1 MSAEF
6 GPLRVRRYR
15 VPAQLLESP
24 LQTAVPELLSQ
35 AGSAESEDEAST
47 VAADALPS
55 NAAGAIAAQP
65 AANDVP
71 DRGDTAAYETPLY
84 DEERFEAAVR
94 EEAIRFASIA
104 AARALRVAL
113 VDETAIAKYVDDAL
127 RACGRGGRATVR
139 LHPRDALAYRPTRD
153 LDVVSDDS
161 CEAGQVMIELP
172 TGSLGATADERAALL
187 VRAAAC

>member
-15 VPAQLLESP
+15 APAQSLESA
-24 LQTAVPELLSQ
+24 QSAAPESPPQ
-35 AGSAESEDEAST
+35 VGSPDGEDAAPV
-47 VAADALPS
+47 VAADSPASCALATS
-55 NAAGAIAAQP
+55 AAQP
-65 AANDVP
+65 AANEVP
-71 DRGDTAAYETPLY
+71 DHSDIPAAYEPPSY

-104 AARALRVAL
+104 VARALRVAL
-113 VDETAIAKYVDDAL
+113 VDDATLARYVDDAL

-139 LHPRDALAYRPTRD
+139 LHPRDAPAYRPTGD
-153 LDVVSDDS
+153 LEVVSDDS
-161 CEAGQVMIELP
+161 CEAGQVVIELP

-187 VRAAAC
+187 VRAVAC

>member
-15 VPAQLLESP
+15 VPGLSSEP
-24 LQTAVPELLSQ
+24 PQTAVPESPPQ
-35 AGSAESEDEAST
+35 AGLPEGEDAASA
-47 VAADALPS
+47 VAADAHSSVL
-55 NAAGAIAAQP
+55 AISAAQP
-65 AANDVP
+65 AVNEVP
-71 DRGDTAAYETPLY
+71 DRGETRAAYETHSY

-113 VDETAIAKYVDDAL
+113 VDEATLDKYVDDAL

-139 LHPRDALAYRPTRD
+139 LHPRDALVYRPCRG
-153 LDVVSDDS
+153 LEVVSDDS
-161 CEAGQVMIELP
+161 CEAGQVLIELP
-172 TGSLGATADERAALL
+172 TGSLGATVDERAALL
-187 VRAAAC
+187 VGAAAC

>member
-15 VPAQLLESP
+15 VPATP
-24 LQTAVPELLSQ
+24 Q
-35 AGSAESEDEAST
+35 AGLPEGEDAASAI
-47 VAADALPS
+47 AADAQS
-55 NAAGAIAAQP
+55 SVIAISAAQP
-65 AANDVP
+65 AVNEVP
-71 DRGDTAAYETPLY
+71 DHCETPAFYETPLY
-84 DEERFEAAVR
+84 DEELFEAAVR

-113 VDETAIAKYVDDAL
+113 VDETTLAKYVDDAL

-139 LHPRDALAYRPTRD
+139 LHPRDAIAFRPTRD
-153 LDVVSDDS
+153 LEVVSDDS
-161 CEAGQVMIELP
+161 CEAGQVVIELP
-172 TGSLGATADERAALL
+172 AGSLGATADERAALL